1 MEQFLLP
8 VELRWADLDPNGHV
22 RHSAYY
28 DYGANCRVAWLS
40 EGGITVPFMQQKAF
54 GPVIFREECVFK
66 KELRMGDVLSIDLRL
81 LAARRD
87 YSRWTIQHSIFK
99 AGEILAAVLTLEGA
113 WLDTAQ
119 RRLCVPPEEVL
130 HCFDQAPR
138 AEGFC
143 WTDKI

>member
-1 MEQFLLP
+1 MEHFLLP

-28 DYGANCRVAWLS
+28 DYGANCRVAFLAK
-40 EGGITVPFMQQKAF
+40 GGITVPFMQEKAF

-87 YSRWTIQHSIFK
+87 YSRWIIQHPIFK
-99 AGEILAAVLTLEGA
+99 NGEILAAVLTLEGA
-113 WLDTAQ
+113 WLDTTQ
-119 RRLCVPPEEVL
+119 RKLCLPPEEVWQ
-130 HCFDQAPR
+130 CFDHAPR
-138 AEGFC
+138 AEGFG